1 MKALV
6 TGVTR
11 GIGRSLVDHLVAG
24 GWEVAAVGR
33 REPELRELAAA
44 WGPTVVPYAADVT
57 DAPRMAQ
64 VAADADALDLV
75 VANAGAL
82 TASGRFWEADLG
94 DWWRGFEVN
103 TLGVVATARAVL
115 PAMVARGSGRLVLV
129 TSGIGNA
136 PGPWSSQYAASKAA
150 VTRFGESVAAELVG
164 TGVHCFHISP
174 GMVRTDMTQWPEEL
188 VRHRPELGDVP
199 DDAWTPVERVLTLVD
214 RISDGS
220 LDDLSGRF
228 LHATDDPD
236 LLRAGV
242 ESSGPA
248 ARTLRLAP
256 AWDAD
261 PLAR

>member
-1 MKALV
+1 MRALV

-11 GIGRSLVDHLVAG
+11 GIGRSMVDHLVAG

-33 REPELRELAAA
+33 RKPELSRLAEA
-44 WGPTVVPYAADVT
+44 WGPNVVPYGADVT
-57 DAPRMAQ
+57 DAARMRH
-64 VAADADALDLV
+64 VAAEADALDLV

-82 TASGRFWEADLG
+82 TASGRFWEVDLG

-115 PAMVARGSGRLVLV
+115 PAMVSRGSGRLILM

-164 TGVHCFHISP
+164 TGVRCFHLSP
-174 GMVRTDMTQWPEEL
+174 GMVRTDMTQWPAEL
-188 VRHRPELGDVP
+188 VAHRPELGDIP
-199 DDAWTPVERVLTLVD
+199 DEAWTPVERVLTLLD
-214 RISDGS
+214 RIADGS

-228 LHATDDPD
+228 LHATDDPEH
-236 LLRAGV
+236 LRGAVEAAG
-242 ESSGPA
+242 PR
-248 ARTLRLAP
+248 ARTLRLVA
-256 AWDAD
+256 AGEDD

>member
-1 MKALV
+1 MRALV

-11 GIGRSLVDHLVAG
+11 GIGRTMVDHLVAS
-24 GWEVAAVGR
+24 GWEVAAVAR
-33 REPELRELAAA
+33 RGPELLELADA
-44 WGPTVVPYAADVT
+44 WGPTVVPFVGNVT
-57 DAPRMAQ
+57 DAARMAQ

-94 DWWRGFEVN
+94 AWWRGFEVN

-115 PAMVARGSGRLVLV
+115 PAMVARGSGRLVLM

-150 VTRFGESVAAELVG
+150 VTRFGESLAAELEG
-164 TGVHCFHISP
+164 TGVRCFHISP
-174 GMVRTDMTQWPEEL
+174 GMVRTDMTQWPAEL
-188 VRHRPELGDVP
+188 VRHRPELGDLP
-199 DDAWTPVERVLTLVD
+199 DEAWTPVERVLTLLD
-214 RISDGS
+214 RIADGS

-228 LHATDDPD
+228 LHATDDPEQ
-236 LLRAGV
+236 LRAALAAA
-242 ESSGPA
+242 GPR
-248 ARTLRLAP
+248 ARTLRLA
-256 AWDAD
+256 AAGEGD